1 MFSYPF
7 FTISLWNVESW
18 DLEYVILLK
27 ESNILL
33 MIRIQNLSVSDRIQ
47 YLEPRIQSV
56 EYRIQDFLGLL
67 FIGPVVGGHFFFF
80 NLNSII
86 DVLKNNVYHVPEL

>member
-1 MFSYPF
+1 MFSYPS

-33 MIRIQNLSVSDRIQ
+33 MIRIQNLSVTDIQ
-47 YLEPRIQSV
+47 NPV
-56 EYRIQDFLGLL
+56 LGTQNPKRG
-67 FIGPVVGGHFFFF
+67 I
-80 NLNSII
+80 
-86 DVLKNNVYHVPEL
+86 